1 MEHQKITD
9 SLSREKPNS
18 GEGASKLLLMTPSSL
33 SACWQKEEHSGFSL
47 GNA

>member
-9 SLSREKPNS
+9 LLSREKPNS
-18 GEGASKLLLMTPSSL
+18 GERALKLLLITLFSL
-33 SACWQKEEHSGFSL
+33 SACWQKEKHSGFSL